1 MQQHAR
7 AIVLH
12 DLALQT
18 LPDIRREA
26 AGFRQTGGE
35 CLDDLLIAHAAG
47 VEDHPSALAEFG
59 ARCGDAAP
67 DFLRPEA
74 SAASTAQFDAHRVA
88 DVTAG
93 AFAAHDEPVPM
104 QLHIGVLD
112 GVAGAPQ

>member
-1 MQQHAR
+1 MQQHAG

-18 LPDIRREA
+18 LPHIRREA
-26 AGFRQTGGE
+26 AGFRQAGGE

-47 VEDHPSALAEFG
+47 VEDHPPALAEFG

-67 DFLRPEA
+67 GFLSLEA
-74 SAASTAQFDAHRVA
+74 SAAGTAQFDAHRVA

-93 AFAAHDEPVPM
+93 AFAAHDKPVPM
-104 QLHIGVLD
+104 QLHIGVLN